1 MRKIKYLLIIS
12 NLLLFV
18 ILYFS
23 QSEKN
28 NDLRNSELNEL
39 TEINSIT
46 EIIINK
52 NNNNII
58 FSKDNYDW
66 KIKSPLEWRLD
77 YFAISKFLNTFSHL
91 KFIEYANLSEIKE
104 RGEKLIDYGINS
116 NSTYI
121 SLKRLNSTT
130 KFILGSDCRDSETV
144 FCKLEI
150 NNVPTDQLWRISK
163 RSLNFPIQIFHLGK
177 YGFNKFKFLS
187 N

>member
-46 EIIINK
+46 EIVINK

-66 KIKSPLEWRLD
+66 KIKSP
-77 YFAISKFLNTFSHL
+77 S
-91 KFIEYANLSEIKE
+91 
-104 RGEKLIDYGINS
+104 
-116 NSTYI
+116 
-121 SLKRLNSTT
+121 
-130 KFILGSDCRDSETV
+130 
-144 FCKLEI
+144 
-150 NNVPTDQLWRISK
+150 
-163 RSLNFPIQIFHLGK
+163 
-177 YGFNKFKFLS
+177 
-187 N
+187 